1 MANQGN
7 GGGGIWIV
15 VGIAFLLT
23 LLSSLFGTSNNA
35 PTSSAVDPNSFEH
48 RYAKER
54 FRLEGYSD
62 RESREAAD
70 AVVRFH
76 NAQKNRAK

>member
-23 LLSSLFGTSNNA
+23 LLSSLLGTSNTA
-35 PTSSAVDPNSFEH
+35 TTPSPVDQNSFEH

-62 RESREAAD
+62 RESQQAAD